1 MSTAANHRKRSH
13 RSEAMHYHATA
24 RRRVKN
30 MAEQRRRLGLKVMLL
45 DRSIGRIRRAIA
57 AIRKKEDSADD
68 TGTD

>member
-13 RSEAMHYHATA
+13 RSEAMHFKATE

-30 MAEQRRRLGLKVMLL
+30 IAERRRKLGLKVMLL

-57 AIRKKEDSADD
+57 AIRKKEDSAND
-68 TGTD
+68 TGAD